1 MSSMLLLELR
11 QPPIATIAL
20 SEPVG
25 FWLALQWYWQYC
37 GAALPMLKKLAC
49 ALDVP
54 MAELLR

>member
-1 MSSMLLLELR
+1 MSSMLDAR
-11 QPPIATIAL
+11 TAAAAHCDDCAQRTR
-20 SEPVG
+20 G

-37 GAALPMLKKLAC
+37 GAALPMLKNLAC

>member
-1 MSSMLLLELR
+1 MLELR